1 MRFMQTIANSLQDQA
16 WNGPVGQHWAD
27 HADSYDGLVRGFNA
41 ALFAAA
47 AIGVEDDVLDIGC
60 GNGATTL
67 LAARQ
72 AGWGQ
77 CVGVDL
83 SAPMLRQA
91 RATAAASGV
100 TNARFV
106 QGDAQVYPF
115 AEAAFDVAISRGGV
129 MFFADH
135 TAAFANIRRAL
146 RPGGRLAFISPPP
159 PTADSAHARLYGLL
173 DSLPR
178 RSSSGD
184 DAGRAMMSLADADRI
199 RAVLEAAGFSS
210 PVVELVEGPV
220 CWGRDLDEAV
230 SFFWASAT
238 LRLHVALAER
248 TVSRLRA
255 ALRSE
260 LSGYVTADGVCVPGS
275 VWLVTARSR

>member
-1 MRFMQTIANSLQDQA
+1 MKTIANPIQDQA

-27 HADSYDGLVRGFNA
+27 HADSYDGLVRGFNT
-41 ALFAAA
+41 ALFSAA
-47 AIGVEDDVLDIGC
+47 AIDVEDDVLDIGC

-72 AGWGQ
+72 AGWGN
-77 CVGVDL
+77 CVGIDL
-83 SAPMLRQA
+83 SAPMLRRA
-91 RATAAASGV
+91 RAAAADAGV
-100 TNARFV
+100 INARFV

-146 RPGGRLAFISPPP
+146 RPGGRLAFISPTPP
-159 PTADSAHARLYGLL
+159 AADSVHARLYGLL
-173 DSLPR
+173 DTLPR
-178 RSSSGD
+178 KSSVGG
-184 DAGRAMMSLADADRI
+184 DAGRAMMSLADPDQI
-199 RAVLEAAGFSS
+199 KEVLSGAGFVS
-210 PVVELVEGPV
+210 PSVELVEGPV

-238 LRLHVALAER
+238 LRLHLALAER
-248 TVSRLRA
+248 VVTRLRA
-255 ALRSE
+255 SLRE
-260 LSGYVTADGVCVPGS
+260 AMEPYLTAEGVCLPGS